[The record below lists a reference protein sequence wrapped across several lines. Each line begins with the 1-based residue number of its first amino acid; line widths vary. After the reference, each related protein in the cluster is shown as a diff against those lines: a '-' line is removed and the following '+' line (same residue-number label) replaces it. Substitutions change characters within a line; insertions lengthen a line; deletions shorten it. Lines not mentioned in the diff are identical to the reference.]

1 MKNVWKGLAVGAVVG
16 AAVGMVND
24 GLASAGQKSAEL
36 GQMAM
41 RNAEDAAGRA
51 KAKVADAEVGDK
63 IREVATKAQERLE
76 EVAHDLS
83 ETVGR

>member
-24 GLASAGQKSAEL
+24 GLARAGQKSAEL
-36 GQMAM
+36 GQVAI

-51 KAKVADAEVGDK
+51 KAKVADAELGDK
-63 IREVATKAQERLE
+63 LREVATKAHDKLE
-76 EVAHDLS
+76 DVAHDLS
-83 ETVGR
+83 DTVGR